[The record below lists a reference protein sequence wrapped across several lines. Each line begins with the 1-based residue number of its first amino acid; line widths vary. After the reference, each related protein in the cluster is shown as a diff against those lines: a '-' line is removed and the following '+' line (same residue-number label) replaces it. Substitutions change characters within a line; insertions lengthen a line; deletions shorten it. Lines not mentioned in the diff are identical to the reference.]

1 MAEAGV
7 LETMP
12 RTMTKETELKK
23 ELEKLVK
30 TILVEEDYR
39 VEVTDEAMRILSV
52 LKELKFKKSS
62 KVVEVTMTKETE
74 LKKELEKLVK
84 TILVEEDYRVEVTDE
99 AMKILSVLKEL
110 KFKKSSKVVE
120 VTMTKETELK
130 KELEKLVKT
139 ILVEEDYRVEVT
151 DEAMRI
157 LSVLKELKF
166 KKSSTVVEVTMT
178 KETELKKEL
187 EKLVKTIL
195 VEEDYRVE
203 VTDEAMRILSVLK
216 EMKFKKS
223 LKVVEVTMTKETEL
237 KKELEKLVKTI
248 LVEEDYR
255 VEVTD
260 EAMRILSVLKELK
273 FEKFSK
279 VVDNTVIPEEFI
291 CPISKKIMN
300 DPVVLATGQTYDR
313 PFIQRL
319 LNEGH
324 RTCPQTQQVISHTFL
339 TPNHLVQEMISKW
352 CMERGIELP
361 KPLVDDDVHTDADRV
376 YLKSLLEKMSSSL
389 SDQKEAAKE
398 LRRLT
403 KRMRSFRSLFSDST
417 DAISQLL
424 NPLSSG
430 RANTH
435 PDLLEDLITTI
446 FNLSIH
452 ENNKQLFAENPHVIP
467 LLVESV
473 RSGTIETRRNA
484 AAALFSLS
492 ALDSNK
498 LIIGKS
504 GALEPLIGLLEEGH
518 PPAMKDAALAIFN
531 LCRVLENRVRAVQE
545 GAVRVILKKIMDCIL
560 VDELLATLAILT
572 SQQEAVEEMGLLGAV
587 PCLIDIIRESSS
599 ERNKENCAAILHTIC
614 LNDHT
619 KWRAIMEEEKANAT
633 LSILAENGT
642 SRAKRKANGILK
654 ILNGAA
660 SIIHTL

>member
-1 MAEAGV
+1 MAESGV
-7 LETMP
+7 LETMQ
-12 RTMTKETELKK
+12 R
-23 ELEKLVK
+23 
-30 TILVEEDYR
+30 
-39 VEVTDEAMRILSV
+39 
-52 LKELKFKKSS
+52 
-62 KVVEVTMTKETE
+62 
-74 LKKELEKLVK
+74 
-84 TILVEEDYRVEVTDE
+84 
-99 AMKILSVLKEL
+99 
-110 KFKKSSKVVE
+110 
-120 VTMTKETELK
+120 
-130 KELEKLVKT
+130 
-139 ILVEEDYRVEVT
+139 
-151 DEAMRI
+151 
-157 LSVLKELKF
+157 
-166 KKSSTVVEVTMT
+166 
-178 KETELKKEL
+178 
-187 EKLVKTIL
+187 
-195 VEEDYRVE
+195 
-203 VTDEAMRILSVLK
+203 
-216 EMKFKKS
+216 
-223 LKVVEVTMTKETEL
+223 TMTKETEL

-273 FEKFSK
+273 FEKSSK

-352 CMERGIELP
+352 RKERGIELP

-398 LRRLT
+398 LRLIT
-403 KRMRSFRSLFSDST
+403 KRKPSFRALFSDST
-417 DAISQLL
+417 DAIPQLL
-424 NPLSSG
+424 NPLSPG

-435 PDLLEDLITTI
+435 PDLQEDLITTI

-492 ALDSNK
+492 SLDSNK
-498 LIIGKS
+498 LIIGKA
-504 GALEPLIGLLEEGH
+504 GALKPLIGLLEEGH

-531 LCRVLENRVRAVQE
+531 LCLVLENKVRAVQE

-599 ERNKENCAAILHTIC
+599 ERNKENCAAILHTIY
-614 LNDHT
+614 LNDRT
-619 KWRAIMEEEKANAT
+619 KWRAVMEEEKANAT
-633 LSILAENGT
+633 LSILAEHGT

-654 ILNGAA
+654 ILNRAA
-660 SIIHTL
+660 SITHTL